1 MTKVVKR
8 KRATLGAKGWAHHV
22 SKGMATF
29 SDVGMVR
36 FAPRKY
42 NSEGRAGDMERIGA
56 DMRRAFITFNSQT
69 RKAS

>member
-8 KRATLGAKGWAHHV
+8 RRAMLGAKGWVSHV
-22 SKGMATF
+22 SKGMGAF

-42 NSEGRAGDMERIGA
+42 QSKGRAGDMERVGA
-56 DMRRAFITFNSQT
+56 DMRRAFIAFNNQT
-69 RKAS
+69 QKAS